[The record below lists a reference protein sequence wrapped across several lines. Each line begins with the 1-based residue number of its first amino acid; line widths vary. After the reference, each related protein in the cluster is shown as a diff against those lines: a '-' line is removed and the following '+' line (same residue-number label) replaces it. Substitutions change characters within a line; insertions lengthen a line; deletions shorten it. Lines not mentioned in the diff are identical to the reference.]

1 MKDISLQG
9 ESRLIVGQRT
19 VIRDNL
25 AHMNAESSHYTGL
38 ILVSGIDSPG
48 ITQAL
53 FDTLAPFAITVLDI
67 EQVVIR
73 DRLILTVLIALNPAH
88 ADAIE
93 EDLQSCAERLTIDIA
108 TSFQE
113 QGQSSIAVKTG
124 LVHVVALGNPLP
136 PTALAAIAAAI
147 ATQGGNIERI
157 QRTASYPITAIEF
170 IVSGA
175 DQLSIRQCLAEVTI
189 SHSVDIAVSP
199 GGLMRWAKKLIVM
212 DVDSTLIQ
220 QEVIELL
227 ANKAGVH
234 DDVVAITDAAMRGEI
249 DFAES
254 LVARVALLKG
264 LPESVIAQVQSEI
277 TLTPGARTLVQ
288 TLHKLGHSVALVSG
302 GFTEVIKPLAD
313 ELHIMHLRANS
324 LEIADGLLTGKVK
337 GAIIDRAG
345 KATALKE
352 FATIEGVTLEQT
364 VAIGDGAND
373 LDMIS
378 IAGLGIAFNAKPSV
392 KAAADSSV
400 SAPYLDSVLYLLGIT
415 REDVEE
421 AGATRK

>member
-1 MKDISLQG
+1 VKDISLHG
-9 ESRLIVGQRT
+9 ESRLIVDQRI

-73 DRLILTVLIALNPAH
+73 DRLILTVLISLNPAH
-88 ADAIE
+88 SDAIE

-136 PTALAAIAAAI
+136 PTAIAAIAAAI

-227 ANKAGVH
+227 ADKAGVQDH
-234 DDVVAITDAAMRGEI
+234 VVAITDAAMRGEI

-302 GFTEVIKPLAD
+302 GFTEVIKPIAD
-313 ELHIMHLRANS
+313 ELQIMHLRANS

-337 GAIIDRAG
+337 GRIIDRAG
-345 KATALKE
+345 KASALKE
-352 FATIEGVTLEQT
+352 FAAIEGVTLEQT

-392 KAAADSSV
+392 RAAADSSV